1 MLIDDIYHIQTR
13 LQALPLFPGLLK
25 MEFANCT
32 LGRDKMQ
39 SSILQGEQHYMSW
52 LWISYVVREQR
63 EWGCS
68 TKAGAKDD
76 HARVGKRPCQQGCDP
91 TAPRQASRTGL
102 GTATGSVESPVI
114 VRERRAGKPGPRP
127 VREAQSTSREPPGT
141 ELRTEVCLR
150 HSLGEDWGPEPTRS
164 SQADHLPVEAPHKAV
179 LGG

>member
-1 MLIDDIYHIQTR
+1 M
-13 LQALPLFPGLLK
+13 
-25 MEFANCT
+25 
-32 LGRDKMQ
+32 
-39 SSILQGEQHYMSW
+39 
-52 LWISYVVREQR
+52 
-63 EWGCS
+63 
-68 TKAGAKDD
+68 
-76 HARVGKRPCQQGCDP
+76 
-91 TAPRQASRTGL
+91 
-102 GTATGSVESPVI
+102 I